1 MGSHIWGNIYLYCW
15 ENKIDFRQVFRK
27 LLNTEL
33 EMYKKGCEQFLVP
46 YTHNKNNL
54 FNKRKLVG
62 STLELDVD
70 VLTSHFHIPIEYH
83 ASFSTPK

>member
-33 EMYKKGCEQFLVP
+33 EMYKK
-46 YTHNKNNL
+46 
-54 FNKRKLVG
+54 
-62 STLELDVD
+62 
-70 VLTSHFHIPIEYH
+70 
-83 ASFSTPK
+83 